1 MRSFIAFLLVTT
13 MLSSCLPYRAVVH
26 NLPKIRTNEIFPL
39 IFVQP
44 DSLPF
49 QFAVNTDSSF
59 GERYRFANLMHLFHQ
74 TSLEKTLEKHKT
86 RAFLVIQRDTILY
99 ERYFKGKSQDS
110 YLTSF
115 SMAKSAISSLI
126 GLAISEGRI
135 PNVRQPITDYLP
147 ELDKSV
153 YSAVTIEHL
162 LQHTSGL
169 KFPGIGKLYYSR
181 NVLKHSLPI
190 GFLQEPGKGFRYE
203 NANTQLLGVIL
214 ERVYQKP
221 VYQLWEEKVW
231 TKIGT
236 EAPLRW
242 AVDGKKHQQ
251 AKTFCCMDATARDFA
266 RLGRVW
272 MNKGY
277 YKGQS
282 IIPEAW
288 METVRVP
295 DLKSGGSINYK
306 YQFWQAPRQYGC
318 FLAAGMFGQMIFM
331 CPEKELMIVRLGE
344 RHKIQMDD
352 KFWIPVFLQLLDQ
365 MELEGRL

>member
-1 MRSFIAFLLVTT
+1 
-13 MLSSCLPYRAVVH
+13 MLFYYIGALFFTCSCVPYRAVVH
-26 NLPKIRTNEIFPL
+26 NLPKIKTNEIFPL
-39 IFVQP
+39 KTVQP
-44 DSLPF
+44 DSTPF
-49 QFAVNTDSSF
+49 FFAENPDSTF
-59 GERYRFANLMHLFHQ
+59 GERYKFVNLMNLFLQ

-99 ERYFKGKSQDS
+99 ERYFKGENKDS

-126 GLAISEGRI
+126 GIAISEGRI
-135 PNVRQPITDYLP
+135 LDVKQPITDYFP
-147 ELDKSV
+147 ELDKLL
-153 YSAVTIEHL
+153 YEKVTIEHL

-169 KFPGIGKLYYSR
+169 KYPGIGKVYYSR
-181 NVLKHSLPI
+181 NVLKQSLPK
-190 GFLQEPGKGFRYE
+190 GFLLEPGKGFRYE

-231 TKIGT
+231 RKIGT
-236 EAPLRW
+236 EAPQRW
-242 AVDGKKHQQ
+242 AMDGKKHQQ
-251 AKTFCCMDATARDFA
+251 TKTFCCMDATARDFA

-272 MNKGY
+272 MNMGY
-277 YKGQS
+277 YEGIS
-282 IIPEAW
+282 IIPESW
-288 METVRVP
+288 MEQVRKP
-295 DLKSGGSINYK
+295 DLSAGGAINYK

-344 RHKIQMDD
+344 RHKVQMDD
-352 KFWIPVFLQLLDQ
+352 KFWIPVFLQLMDQ
-365 MELEGRL
+365 MELEGKL